1 MLPSVARLRL
11 TAAVGDYDHVRDLW
25 SGRVDAEGIELLHL
39 DLPIEEIFHR
49 FTRSREWEVS
59 EMSMGRFVALR
70 SRGDQSMVAIP
81 VFPSRVFRHSSVY
94 VRADSDLHQLGQLKG
109 LRVGVPEWAQT
120 ATIYLRG
127 VLTDQCGI
135 SLGEIEWFQAG
146 LNQAGRAEPVEV
158 SLPPGVRLTRV
169 SDRTL
174 DEMLAS
180 GVLDAVVSARRPPG
194 CGPGGPLR
202 RLLKDAPSVE
212 QAYWRDT
219 GIFPIMHVIVVRR
232 DVYDAHPWVATN
244 LFEAFDQA
252 RRRSLDRLREGT
264 ASRVPLP
271 WTAEQVERLDPLFG
285 GDYWP
290 YGLEPNRITLA
301 AFLRYAFEQ
310 GVCARR
316 LTPEELFPAA
326 VLNPYRV

>member
-1 MLPSVARLRL
+1 MDRLRL

-25 SGRVDAEGIELLHL
+25 SGRVEAEGIELVHL

-94 VRADSDLHQLGQLKG
+94 VRADSDLDQLHQLKG
-109 LRVGVPEWAQT
+109 LKVGVPEWAQT

-135 SLGEIEWFQAG
+135 SLGDIEWFQAG
-146 LNQAGRAEPVEV
+146 LNQVGRAEPVEV
-158 SLPPGVRLTRV
+158 NLPPGVRVSRV

-180 GVLDAVVSARRPPG
+180 GFLDAIVSARRPPG
-194 CGPGGPLR
+194 LGPGGAHR
-202 RLLKDAPSVE
+202 RLLRDAQKVE
-212 QAYWRDT
+212 QAYWSQT

-232 DVYDAHPWVATN
+232 DVYDAHPWVAMN
-244 LFEAFDQA
+244 LFDAFDRA
-252 RRRSLDRLREGT
+252 RRRSLDRLREST
-264 ASRVPLP
+264 ASRFPVPWAADQLEHL
-271 WTAEQVERLDPLFG
+271 TPLFG

-290 YGLEPNRITLA
+290 YGLEPNRTTLT

-310 GVCARR
+310 GVCACQ
-316 LTPEELFPAA
+316 LAPEELFPAA
-326 VLNPYRV
+326 MLDPYRV